1 MTSNFEETSVS
12 RNAKR
17 TYEKITDIDT
27 FEAALAA
34 FVSDSTMGLT
44 KRELSSAAYKVRI
57 DYFDSAGEDKGYLNF
72 YAADKT
78 AYADMASLLKGTE
91 AAETAAGVGGSA
103 SAEPGEDTWSAKY
116 SCAIGDDTFA
126 VTITREYMLIS
137 GFSRDETK
145 AALEAWADT
154 IPALGGQSA

>member
-1 MTSNFEETSVS
+1 MGFLIIFFFKNLFSNHFIHTE
-12 RNAKR
+12 
-17 TYEKITDIDT
+17 DI
-27 FEAALAA
+27 
-34 FVSDSTMGLT
+34 FV
-44 KRELSSAAYKVRI
+44 
-57 DYFDSAGEDKGYLNF
+57 
-72 YAADKT
+72 
-78 AYADMASLLKGTE
+78 
-91 AAETAAGVGGSA
+91 AGVGGSA